1 MPTCTWRTESNRVVV
16 SWYNQRRTDS
26 EPRHR
31 SHSPWWSQV
40 FPDSLH
46 QRVISIA
53 HESHQG
59 LVKTKNKLLH
69 EKIWLKIDRDVKE
82 MINQCVMCQA
92 SGPENCSDPLQMPPL
107 PSEPWHTVHMDFCG
121 PFPTGEYLFVVV
133 DAYSQYVS
141 WSCKNCITYSRLFWR
156 ALKLA
161 NCSKIV
167 IGEF

>member
-1 MPTCTWRTESNRVVV
+1 MSQDADVGNHIVMP
-16 SWYNQRRTDS
+16 Y
-26 EPRHR
+26 
-31 SHSPWWSQV
+31 SP
-40 FPDSLH
+40 H
-46 QRVISIA
+46 QRAISIA
-53 HESHQG
+53 HKSHQG

-141 WSCKNCITYSRLFWR
+141 
-156 ALKLA
+156 
-161 NCSKIV
+161 
-167 IGEF
+167 